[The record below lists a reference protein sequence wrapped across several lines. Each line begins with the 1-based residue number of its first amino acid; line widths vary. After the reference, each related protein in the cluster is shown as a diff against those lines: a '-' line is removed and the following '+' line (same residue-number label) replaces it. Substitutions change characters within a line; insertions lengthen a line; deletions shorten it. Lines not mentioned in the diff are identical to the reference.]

1 MSRLRQM
8 MSSQTKWK
16 SNTFSNE
23 ECCGEDFGRHVNDND
38 NFFDLKFVD
47 MKFKDCNFFDM
58 DADLSTYINCVFE
71 NCTFAS
77 VKARRLRFNE
87 CILMHCQID
96 DCIFPSAVLEKCELK
111 DIRIKNTNCLYLYH
125 DKTVFKDIIKDDEDF
140 DIEDQQNYYDKCLEL
155 EKKVKELENS
165 ISESRYEIES
175 VNSLVEEYRNRI
187 QEREEEKNELLPE
200 AEVEQMHSLDSIA
213 DKDTLKQGISEIE
226 KWMMKFKEILKS
238 DTDSI
243 EEKLEEHDRFLYS
256 GDKALQPV
264 VFEAM
269 DLSKFDFSGREL
281 DYACFKKC
289 NLEKANFTHCTLKE
303 TRFISCCVKDAVFI
317 EANIDECIFEDTDS
331 TVVDTENR
339 NKKDFQNLEDKSIT
353 ENAEEN
359 SQNILNDLIRLEKAS
374 FESNEW

>member
-187 QEREEEKNELLPE
+187 QELEEEKNELLPE

-226 KWMMKFKEILKS
+226 KWMMQFRRIL
-238 DTDSI
+238 DFAEDII

-256 GDKALQPV
+256 DDKNLQPF
-264 VFEAM
+264 VFESI
-269 DLSKFDFSGREL
+269 DFSGFDFSGCEL

-289 NLEKANFTHCTLKE
+289 NLEKADFTQCTLRGTK
-303 TRFISCCVKDAVFI
+303 FISCLMKDAILV
-317 EANIDECIFEDTDS
+317 ETNIDECVFEDTDS
-331 TVVDTENR
+331 SVINIENK
-339 NKKDFQNLEDKSIT
+339 NKKKFQNS
-353 ENAEEN
+353 ENKNIAEN
-359 SQNILNDLIRLEKAS
+359 SQNISNDSVRLEKAS
-374 FESNEW
+374 VESTEW